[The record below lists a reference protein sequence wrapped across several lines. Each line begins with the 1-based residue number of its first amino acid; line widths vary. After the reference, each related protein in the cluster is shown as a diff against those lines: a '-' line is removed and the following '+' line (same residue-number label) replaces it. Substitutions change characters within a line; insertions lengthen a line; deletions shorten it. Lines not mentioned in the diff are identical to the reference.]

1 MKENWEKLVALL
13 TEMVD
18 LYRVILQL
26 SRQKSEALIAAK
38 TQELEA
44 ITKKEEL
51 LILRV
56 GKLEAARGKLMQQI
70 AASYGLAVEG
80 LTLSKMQ
87 ELTEPDIAEQ
97 LGKFAA
103 GFDSIMNE
111 LAPVN
116 QLNTELIE
124 QALSYVNYNINL
136 LTHSKASN
144 TYAPQGQGGQSPQIR
159 KLVDRKI

>member
-1 MKENWEKLVALL
+1 MKENWEKLIALL

-38 TQELEA
+38 TQDIEA

-70 AASYGLAVEG
+70 AARHGFDVEG

-87 ELTEPDIAEQ
+87 ELTDPDIAEQ

-103 GFDSIMNE
+103 DFDSIMNE

-136 LTHSKASN
+136 LTHNAAAP
-144 TYAPQGQGGQSPQIR
+144 TYAPQGQGGQGPQAR